1 MLKQKIKTIFEALLY
16 IMLTYWL
23 IDSFFAFNKY
33 DWMLESGGNICSIP
47 SVSGEDRILQAMIAA
62 FFSSYATYYSYL
74 KKTLYAGNV
83 RVLGICILARYLS
96 GLWLVAFFGDG
107 LYFAISKIYESRF
120 NGSHRQRSYQLTFA
134 SNPPCSAFPNSTFMP
149 CNLAI
154 RWTIDSPSPLP
165 VAVCPGGR

>member
-1 MLKQKIKTIFEALLY
+1 MQYTFRFRRRSY
-16 IMLTYWL
+16 IASN
-23 IDSFFAFNKY
+23 D
-33 DWMLESGGNICSIP
+33 CSIFLLTP
-47 SVSGEDRILQAMIAA
+47 LIILILRKLFMREM
-62 FFSSYATYYSYL
+62 FEFWVYVFS
-74 KKTLYAGNV
+74 
-83 RVLGICILARYLS
+83 LGICLVCGWLAF
-96 GLWLVAFFGDG
+96 WDG

-165 VAVCPGGR
+165 VAVCPGGDRSVRQFAPEPLASHRGRYPSR

>member
-1 MLKQKIKTIFEALLY
+1 MYFRSVFV
-16 IMLTYWL
+16 W
-23 IDSFFAFNKY
+23 FVV
-33 DWMLESGGNICSIP
+33 GG
-47 SVSGEDRILQAMIAA
+47 
-62 FFSSYATYYSYL
+62 
-74 KKTLYAGNV
+74 
-83 RVLGICILARYLS
+83 
-96 GLWLVAFFGDG
+96 FFGDG

-165 VAVCPGGR
+165 VAVCPGGDRSVRQFAPEPLASHRGRYPSR

>member
-1 MLKQKIKTIFEALLY
+1 MYFRSVFV
-16 IMLTYWL
+16 W
-23 IDSFFAFNKY
+23 FVV
-33 DWMLESGGNICSIP
+33 GG
-47 SVSGEDRILQAMIAA
+47 
-62 FFSSYATYYSYL
+62 
-74 KKTLYAGNV
+74 
-83 RVLGICILARYLS
+83 
-96 GLWLVAFFGDG
+96 FFGDG

-165 VAVCPGGR
+165 VAVCPGAIEAFANSRQSLWRHTGAVILTMKLSAFSVTSITLPCGL

>member
-1 MLKQKIKTIFEALLY
+1 MYFRSVFV
-16 IMLTYWL
+16 W
-23 IDSFFAFNKY
+23 FVV
-33 DWMLESGGNICSIP
+33 GG
-47 SVSGEDRILQAMIAA
+47 
-62 FFSSYATYYSYL
+62 
-74 KKTLYAGNV
+74 
-83 RVLGICILARYLS
+83 
-96 GLWLVAFFGDG
+96 FFGDG

-165 VAVCPGGR
+165 VAVCPGAIEAFANSRQSLWRHTGAVIPHDEIISIQRDVYHAALWTVAHGVIQQISHQQT

>member
-1 MLKQKIKTIFEALLY
+1 MRGKKRIGYMYFRSVFV
-16 IMLTYWL
+16 W
-23 IDSFFAFNKY
+23 FVV
-33 DWMLESGGNICSIP
+33 GG
-47 SVSGEDRILQAMIAA
+47 
-62 FFSSYATYYSYL
+62 
-74 KKTLYAGNV
+74 
-83 RVLGICILARYLS
+83 
-96 GLWLVAFFGDG
+96 FFGDG